1 LRSIWNIYSEE
12 GIVLLGRGISMVK
25 LWNGLDHTK
34 EQEILEK
41 LLQNGITCFVKEDGA
56 GEYMR
61 IAMGFSLSGRN
72 IYVDEKDAKK
82 ASRLLGEMK
91 AQWNLEQMQ
100 EGWEVEEE
108 NLKLPWFRRREIVA
122 RLILGAVVI
131 FMILTIFL

>member
-1 LRSIWNIYSEE
+1 
-12 GIVLLGRGISMVK
+12 MVK
-25 LWNGLDHTK
+25 LWNGLDYTK

-41 LLQNGITCFVKEDGA
+41 LLQNDITCFVKEDGV

-100 EGWEVEEE
+100 EDWEAEEE

-122 RLILGAVVI
+122 RVILGTAVI